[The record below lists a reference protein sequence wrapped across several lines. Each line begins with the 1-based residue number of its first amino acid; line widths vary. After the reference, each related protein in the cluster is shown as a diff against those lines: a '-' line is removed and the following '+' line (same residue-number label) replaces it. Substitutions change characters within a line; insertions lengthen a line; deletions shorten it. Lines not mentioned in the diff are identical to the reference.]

1 MKSSDLRIVVQPAHL
16 REKSILQASALDS
29 PCGSLKRRLRE
40 GSFRNVN
47 TISSSREY
55 VLVLYFM
62 YMIVD
67 FAVPGLWRFVRI
79 KEVGLRCS
87 TVVRFPLKCAY
98 VCRDCLL
105 DTAPIAAH
113 GSTILTT
120 DRESVTG

>member
-1 MKSSDLRIVVQPAHL
+1 MKSSDLRIAVQPAHL
-16 REKSILQASALDS
+16 REKSTPQASALDS
-29 PCGSLKRRLRE
+29 PCGSLKRQLRE

-55 VLVLYFM
+55 VSVSYLM
-62 YMIVD
+62 YMIAD
-67 FAVPGLWRFVRI
+67 IAVSGLWRFVRTE
-79 KEVGLRCS
+79 EVGLRCS

-113 GSTILTT
+113 RSTILTT